1 VKHPPETP
9 GDETESQTP
18 RIDFYSEG
26 ARIRMA
32 RLKRLADVGSEPED
46 ESSYSEAGHIVIDR
60 E

>member
-1 VKHPPETP
+1 MVYPVVLQ
-9 GDETESQTP
+9 TEAAP
-18 RIDFYSEG
+18 RPLRIDFYSEG
-26 ARIRMA
+26 ARIRTA